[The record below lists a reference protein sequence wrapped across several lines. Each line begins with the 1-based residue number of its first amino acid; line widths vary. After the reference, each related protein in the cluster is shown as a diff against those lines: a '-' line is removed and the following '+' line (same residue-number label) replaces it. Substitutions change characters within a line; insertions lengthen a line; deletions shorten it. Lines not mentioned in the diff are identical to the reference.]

1 MRRPTERTPHQSS
14 SGHSENSCDFNV
26 GVAALAPTGYN
37 IGVQTKAPAAKPVMS
52 PALRRF
58 LYVTASITGGA
69 IMIIE
74 ILGAKM
80 LAPFVGTSH
89 FVWTAQIAVTLVA
102 LAVGYYV
109 GGRWVDKSPDL
120 RRMYLGILAAAVYLA
135 LTVPMVRP
143 VAYACLGF
151 RLALGSLLAS
161 AFLFFAPLC
170 LLAMV
175 GPFFVRILTD
185 SMSTVGGNV
194 GRLTAVSTV
203 GSFVGTVLIGY
214 VLIPFLPN
222 SVTMY
227 LTALLLAVVA
237 AVYFTVWERRAR
249 AVTVAL
255 VVILALFAY
264 GIVQERRPQFAES
277 RELYRANSN
286 FGLLQVLENQ
296 SGTRRYYLNDYLIQN
311 TYDPKEKK
319 SLALFTYALH
329 DLAVA
334 YSPKIESVLC
344 IGMGVGIVPSEFAR
358 DGVKVDVVEINE
370 AVVPVAR
377 DLFNC
382 ATDHMRIEIGDGR
395 YFLNQSKGQYD
406 AVILD
411 AFLGDSSP
419 SHLMTRQAFE
429 AIKRVLKPNGVL
441 VMNSFGDFEQGRDFF
456 TASLDKTLRAVFSS
470 VRIHASG
477 NGNVF
482 FVVSPKANM
491 DVVRPPDFEQVHISC
506 RHDAVSAF
514 NGLVHADPAHGIV
527 LTDDY
532 NPVEFYDAATREEH
546 RRRLA
551 MHMRSL

>member
-1 MRRPTERTPHQSS
+1 M
-14 SGHSENSCDFNV
+14 
-26 GVAALAPTGYN
+26 APSGYN
-37 IGVQTKAPAAKPVMS
+37 TGVQSKTPAAKAAMS

-58 LYVTASITGGA
+58 LYITASITGGA

-102 LAVGYYV
+102 LAVGYYA

-120 RRMYLGILAAAVYLA
+120 RRMYFAILWAAVYLA
-135 LTVPMVRP
+135 LTVPIVRP

-151 RLALGSLLAS
+151 RLAFGSLLAS
-161 AFLFFAPLC
+161 TFLYFVPLC

-222 SVTMY
+222 SITMY
-227 LTALLLAVVA
+227 LTAVLLAAVA
-237 AVYFTVWERRAR
+237 GAYFMLWEKRGLPA
-249 AVTVAL
+249 AL
-255 VVILALFAY
+255 VLLSILSLLVY
-264 GIVQERRPQFAES
+264 GVFQERKPQFAEA

-296 SGTRRYYLNDYLIQN
+296 AGNRRFYLNDYLIQN
-311 TYDPKEKK
+311 TYDPTEKK

-334 YSPKIESVLC
+334 YTAKIENVLC
-344 IGMGVGIVPSEFAR
+344 IGMGVGIVPSDFAR
-358 DGVKVDVVEINE
+358 EGVKVDVVEING

-382 ATDHMRIEIGDGR
+382 ATDRMRIVVGDGR
-395 YFLNQSKGQYD
+395 YFVNQSQDQYD
-406 AVILD
+406 AVVLD

-429 AIKRVLKPNGVL
+429 GIKRVLKPNGVL
-441 VMNSFGDFEQGRDFF
+441 VMNTFGDFEDGRDFF

-482 FVVSPKANM
+482 FVVSPRANL
-491 DVVRPPDFEQVHISC
+491 DVVRQPDFEHVHISC